1 MPPST
6 RRVTNSS
13 ARREPL
19 RGRSAPDHML
29 PLGNP
34 HAQHGSREDT
44 PPTRRRRPHAAIGG
58 LLTLLVMRT
67 EKSAG
72 TVRQEQTE
80 RAEPGEQVGV

>member
-1 MPPST
+1 M
-6 RRVTNSS
+6 SS
-13 ARREPL
+13 AQSRSVL
-19 RGRSAPDHML
+19 RGLSAK
-29 PLGNP
+29 PL
-34 HAQHGSREDT
+34 Q
-44 PPTRRRRPHAAIGG
+44 AAIGG